1 MKHLK
6 QEFDKLTLKEFILY
20 TLAVISMV
28 AGLTL
33 LFLAL
38 FIEPEGQ
45 IHSSVIYSFAMIC
58 VFVSS
63 LLGLSMKYQ
72 AELEKFKQEVS
83 KILGGLS
90 QCESQEDSI

>member
-6 QEFDKLTLKEFILY
+6 QEFDKLTIKEVIMY
-20 TLAVISMV
+20 TLAVVSMV

-45 IHSSVIYSFAMIC
+45 IHSSVIYSFGMIC
-58 VFVSS
+58 VFVST

-72 AELEKFKQEVS
+72 AELEKFKQEVN
-83 KILGGLS
+83 KIIGGLN
-90 QCESQEDSI
+90 QCDTPEE